1 MQPSG
6 NMAIHAALCAI
17 DAAALRKKA
26 RFARCFL
33 RFVAKPLGLRCD
45 VIKVAAREQTE
56 PNINPKQSMEQ
67 IMKNFLNVH
76 SRQSNSFAATAF
88 GVVVTVLLIG
98 GYEATQSVTD
108 SEMNVAQ
115 AVQAQQV
122 QEVAKLE
129 TIVVT
134 AKRI

>member
-1 MQPSG
+1 
-6 NMAIHAALCAI
+6 
-17 DAAALRKKA
+17 
-26 RFARCFL
+26 
-33 RFVAKPLGLRCD
+33 
-45 VIKVAAREQTE
+45 
-56 PNINPKQSMEQ
+56 
-67 IMKNFLNVH
+67 MKNFLNVH
-76 SRQSNSFAATAF
+76 SRQSNSFVATAF

-108 SEMNVAQ
+108 SEANVAQ
-115 AVQAQQV
+115 AAQMQPV